1 MTPIE
6 FSKLDIKKQAHHL
19 TLLYFKGQCFQ
30 RGKPVTGYFQL
41 RSTFLK
47 AKQEDLNEMFLYL
60 SGTNERPSL
69 KELWQ
74 GCKLWNQEKIQS
86 HAVSDYEPLSV
97 EELCRDME

>member
-6 FSKLDIKKQAHHL
+6 FSKLDIKKQAHRL

-30 RGKPVTGYFQL
+30 CGKPVTGYFQL

-47 AKQEDLNEMFLYL
+47 AKQEDLTEMFLYL
-60 SGTNERPSL
+60 SGTDDRPPL

-74 GCKLWNQEKIQS
+74 GCKLWNQEKIQD
-86 HAVSDYEPLSV
+86 HAVGDYEPLSV
-97 EELCRDME
+97 EELCQGTE